1 MRFLPSYVLDFDF
14 EEVISLFFDNILQ
27 RKVNKGIVNIN
38 NRIYYLQNGIS
49 TNYLKCFEYNGKMYA
64 ILNNSIVELNEGFE
78 TIKPLTFEF
87 NNVEFDKKTITE
99 KEFEITSRVIF
110 LNNAKKL
117 KLKKEKGNDFKL
129 CFEE

>member
-1 MRFLPSYVLDFDF
+1 V
-14 EEVISLFFDNILQ
+14 
-27 RKVNKGIVNIN
+27 
-38 NRIYYLQNGIS
+38 
-49 TNYLKCFEYNGKMYA
+49 YA

-117 KLKKEKGNDFKL
+117 KLKREKGNDFKL